1 MKQTRILA
9 VTVPLILLV
18 LAAAFF
24 INNGFVGKSESNQ
37 KPFHV
42 GVSFCG
48 NTTAEAKLL
57 IDRVENYTNL
67 LVIQSGPVSKN
78 ETSLT
83 EIADYATSQGLDI
96 IPFFGM
102 FDRDQPWQLPWIE
115 SAQQKYGA
123 HLLGVYYYDEPG
135 GIQLDINSDAWAHF
149 FNTYVRRFENSS
161 LYQTHSEGIDQF
173 VNGNLTRDYGSAARV
188 YVDSFKNY
196 SDLMLLR
203 NLSIPILTSDYA
215 LYWYTYKGGWDVM
228 LTQIGWNDS
237 VTQDIALARGAAKL
251 QGKEWGAMI
260 TWKYNEP
267 PYLDTG
273 PEIYKQMQMAY
284 TAGANYI
291 VIFNYPQND
300 TSNPYGVMDDEHF
313 QALQDFWNDVTTQKI
328 SYGSTVGDVA
338 YVLPENY
345 GWGMR
350 RVDDK
355 IWYWG
360 PDEFSP
366 HIWNAT
372 RQLLSEYGLRLDI
385 VYSDPQFPLE
395 GNYSRIYYWNQT
407 L

>member
-1 MKQTRILA
+1 MKQARILA
-9 VTVPLILLV
+9 VTIPLMLLV
-18 LAAAFF
+18 LAVFF
-24 INNGFVGKSESNQ
+24 INYGFVSPAENSLEH
-37 KPFHV
+37 FHI

-57 IDRVENYTNL
+57 IDRVKNYTNL
-67 LVIQSGPVSKN
+67 FVIQSGPVSKN

-83 EIADYATSQGLDI
+83 EIADYATEQGLDI
-96 IPFFGM
+96 IPFFGI
-102 FDRDQPWQLPWIE
+102 FDRDQPWQLPWVD
-115 SAQQKYGA
+115 AAKQKYGSQF
-123 HLLGVYYYDEPG
+123 LGVYYYDEPG
-135 GIQLDINSDAWAHF
+135 GIQLDINNTEWTHF
-149 FNTYVRRFENSS
+149 FNSYVRRFENSS
-161 LYQTHSEGIDQF
+161 SYQTHSEGIDQF
-173 VNGNLTRDYGSAARV
+173 INGSLTRDYDSAARV
-188 YVDSFKNY
+188 YIDSFKRY
-196 SDLMLLR
+196 SDLLMLK
-203 NLSIPILTSDYA
+203 NHSIPILTSDYA

-237 VTQDIALARGAAKL
+237 VTQDIALVRGAARL

-260 TWKYNEP
+260 TWKYDKP

-273 PEIYKQMQMAY
+273 PEIYTQMQMAY

-300 TSNPYGVMDDEHF
+300 TTNTYGVMGDEHF
-313 QALQDFWNDVTTQKI
+313 QALQDFWNDVKTRKI
-328 SYGSTVGDVA
+328 SHGSRGGDVA

-350 RVDDK
+350 RIDDK

-360 PDEFSP
+360 PDELSP
-366 HIWNAT
+366 QIWNAT
-372 RQLLSEYGLRLDI
+372 RQLLSEYGLHLDM

-395 GNYSRIYYWNQT
+395 ANYSRVYYWNQT